1 MGAGMTL
8 LQPIVARTTLPQR
21 VLLLENSRAYMQAV
35 AGAIEQKLELPVMV
49 ASTLSEARAL
59 LDRHDDWFLALTGL
73 VLADGDRD
81 EVVNSLLDRG
91 LSTVVVTGVYDEHL
105 RERLLRRRVIDF
117 VLKSTP
123 GSLDYIVWLVKR
135 LERNR
140 RISALVVDDS
150 SSARMHTAEL
160 LETYG
165 YRVVQARDGDAALRL
180 LERDPTIRLTLV
192 DQEMP
197 GMHGVELTRRLR
209 ALRAR
214 DRVAVIGLS
223 GRDDPDLVARFLKSG
238 ANDFLRKP
246 FSREEFFCRVSQNV
260 DQLELIGSLQD
271 LATRDFLTGLPNRR
285 HFLEQAERLV
295 PQLLAEGRTLA
306 MAIMDIDHFKHINDG
321 WGHEAGDH
329 ALRAVSAELSRHAR
343 ALDLVA
349 RFGGEEF
356 CLLVPDLE
364 DDALHAYFEALRRRI
379 EDLRVKLPGGDL
391 RMSVS
396 IGVRTA
402 APADDLHRLLADADR
417 RLYLAKAGGRNR
429 VVEVG

>member
-1 MGAGMTL
+1 MTAL
-8 LQPIVARTTLPQR
+8 LPIDPSAPLPQR
-21 VLLLENSRAYMQAV
+21 VLLVENSRAYVQAL
-35 AGAIEQKLELPVMV
+35 AQAIEQQLELPVEV
-49 ASTLSEARAL
+49 ASTLAEARAL
-59 LDRHDDWFLALTGL
+59 LQRHDDWFLAITGL
-73 VLADGDRD
+73 VLADCDRNT
-81 EVVNSLLDRG
+81 VVDAFLERG
-91 LSTVVVTGVYDEHL
+91 LATVVVTGVYDEDL
-105 RERLLRRRVIDF
+105 RARLMRRRVIDF

-150 SSARMHTAEL
+150 PSARLHAAGL
-160 LETYG
+160 LETFG
-165 YRVVQARDGDAALRL
+165 YRVLQAADGEAALHA
-180 LERDPTIRLTLV
+180 LERDPTIRLALV

-197 GMHGVELTRRLR
+197 GMQGVELTRRLR

-214 DRVAVIGLS
+214 DRVAVIGVS

-246 FSREEFFCRVSQNV
+246 YSREEFFCRVSQNV

-295 PQLLAEGRTLA
+295 PQMRAARRPLA
-306 MAIMDIDHFKHINDG
+306 MAILDIDHFKRINDG

-329 ALRAVSAELSRHAR
+329 ALRAAAGALSGHVRSD
-343 ALDLVA
+343 DLMA

-356 CLLVPDLE
+356 CLLVPDLDE
-364 DDALHAYFEALRRRI
+364 DAMQAYFETLRARI
-379 EDLRVKLPGGDL
+379 EAMCVQTPGGEV
-391 RMSVS
+391 RMTVS
-396 IGVRTA
+396 IGVRMA
-402 APADDLHRLLADADR
+402 APDDSLHCLLADADR
-417 RLYLAKAGGRNR
+417 RLYLAKAGGRNQ
-429 VVEVG
+429 VVAAG

>member
-1 MGAGMTL
+1 MTV
-8 LQPIVARTTLPQR
+8 LQPIEPSTPLPQR

-35 AGAIEQKLELPVMV
+35 AGAIEQQLKLPVMV
-49 ASTLSEARAL
+49 ATTLAQARAL
-59 LDRHDDWFLALTGL
+59 LDQHDDWFLALTGL

-81 EVVNSLLDRG
+81 EVVGCLQERG
-91 LSTVVVTGVYDEHL
+91 LSTVVVTGVYDEGL
-105 RERLLRRRVIDF
+105 RKRLLRRRVIDF
-117 VLKSTP
+117 VLKNTP

-150 SSARMHTAEL
+150 ASARMHTASL

-165 YRVVQARDGDAALRL
+165 YRVVQAADGDAALRL
-180 LERDPTIRLTLV
+180 LERDPTIRLAMV

-197 GMHGVELTRRLR
+197 GMQGVELTRRLR

-214 DRVAVIGLS
+214 DRVAVIGVS
-223 GRDDPDLVARFLKSG
+223 GRNDPELVARFLKSG

-295 PQLLAEGRTLA
+295 PELRTA
-306 MAIMDIDHFKHINDG
+306 CRPMTMAILDVDHFKHINDG

-329 ALRAVSAELSRHAR
+329 ALRALAAVLSQHAR
-343 ALDLVA
+343 PVDQVA

-356 CLLVPDLE
+356 CMLVPDL
-364 DDALHAYFEALRRRI
+364 DAVALEAYFDTLRQRI
-379 EDLRVKLPGGDL
+379 EDLSVQTPGGEL
-391 RMSVS
+391 RMTVS

-402 APADDLHRLLADADR
+402 VPGDELYRLLADADR
-417 RLYLAKAGGRNR
+417 RLYLAKASGRNR
-429 VVEVG
+429 VVASG

>member
-1 MGAGMTL
+1 MTL

-21 VLLLENSRAYMQAV
+21 VLLLENSRAYTQAV

-49 ASTLSEARAL
+49 ATTLSEARAL

-81 EVVNSLLDRG
+81 EVVNCLLERG
-91 LSTVVVTGVYDEHL
+91 LSTVVVTGVYDEDL

-150 SSARMHTAEL
+150 SSARAHTASL

-165 YRVVQARDGDAALRL
+165 YRVVQAEDGDAALRL
-180 LERDPTIRLTLV
+180 LEGDPTIRLALV

-197 GMHGVELTRRLR
+197 GMQGVELTRRMR
-209 ALRAR
+209 GVRAR
-214 DRVAVIGLS
+214 DRVAVIGVS
-223 GRDDPDLVARFLKSG
+223 GREDAGLVARFLKNG

-295 PQLLAEGRTLA
+295 PELRAQDQPLA
-306 MAIMDIDHFKHINDG
+306 MAILDIDHFKHINDG
-321 WGHEAGDH
+321 WGHDAGDH
-329 ALRAVSAELSRHAR
+329 ALRAMAGELSQHAR
-343 ALDLVA
+343 PQDHVA

-356 CLLVPDLE
+356 CLLVPGLE
-364 DDALHAYFEALRRRI
+364 GDALASYFETLRQRIEALRV
-379 EDLRVKLPGGDL
+379 RVPGGAL
-391 RMSVS
+391 RMTVS

-402 APADDLHRLLADADR
+402 TPGDDLHRLLGDADR

-429 VVEVG
+429 VVMAG

>member
-1 MGAGMTL
+1 MTV
-8 LQPIVARTTLPQR
+8 LQPIVPSSPLPQR
-21 VLLLENSRAYMQAV
+21 VLLLENSRAYVQTV
-35 AGAIEQKLELPVMV
+35 AGAIEQQLELPVMI
-49 ASTLSEARAL
+49 ASTLAEARAL
-59 LDRHDDWFLALTGL
+59 LDRYDDWFLALTGL

-81 EVVNSLLDRG
+81 EVVDCLQDRG
-91 LSTVVVTGVYDEHL
+91 LSTVVVTGVYDEDL

-150 SSARMHTAEL
+150 PSARMHTANL

-165 YRVVQARDGDAALRL
+165 YRVVQAEDGEAALYL
-180 LERDPTIRLTLV
+180 LERDPTIRLAMV

-197 GMHGVELTRRLR
+197 GMQGVELTRRLR

-214 DRVAVIGLS
+214 DRVAVIGVS
-223 GRDDPDLVARFLKSG
+223 ARNDPGLVARFLKSG

-285 HFLEQAERLV
+285 HFLEQAERQV
-295 PQLLAEGRTLA
+295 PRLRTSRLPPA
-306 MAIMDIDHFKHINDG
+306 MAILDIDHFKHINDG

-329 ALRAVSAELSRHAR
+329 ALRAVAAVLSRHAR
-343 ALDLVA
+343 QQDQVA

-356 CLLVPDLE
+356 CMLVPDL
-364 DDALHAYFEALRRRI
+364 DAGALHTYFDTLRQRIEALR
-379 EDLRVKLPGGDL
+379 VKTPGGEL
-391 RMSVS
+391 RMTVS
-396 IGVRTA
+396 IGVRVA
-402 APADDLHRLLADADR
+402 DPDDDLHRLLADADR

-429 VVEVG
+429 VVTAG

>member
-1 MGAGMTL
+1 MTV
-8 LQPIVARTTLPQR
+8 LQTIVPSSPLPQR
-21 VLLLENSRAYMQAV
+21 VLLLENSRAYVQAV
-35 AGAIEQKLELPVMV
+35 AGAIEQQLELPVAV
-49 ASTLSEARAL
+49 ASTLAEARAL
-59 LDRHDDWFLALTGL
+59 LDRYDDWFLALTGL

-81 EVVNSLLDRG
+81 EVVNCLQGRG
-91 LSTVVVTGVYDEHL
+91 LSTVVVTGVYDEDL

-150 SSARMHTAEL
+150 ASARMHTANL

-165 YRVVQARDGDAALRL
+165 YRVVQAGDGDAALRL
-180 LERDPTIRLTLV
+180 LERDPTIRLAMV

-197 GMHGVELTRRLR
+197 GMQGVELTRRLR

-214 DRVAVIGLS
+214 DRVAVIGVS
-223 GRDDPDLVARFLKSG
+223 GRDDGGLVARFLKNG

-295 PQLLAEGRTLA
+295 PKLLAVRRPLA
-306 MAIMDIDHFKHINDG
+306 MAILDIDHFKHINDG
-321 WGHEAGDH
+321 WGHDAGDH
-329 ALRAVSAELSRHAR
+329 ALRAVASVLSGHAR
-343 ALDLVA
+343 PQDVVS

-356 CLLVPDLE
+356 CLLVPDLDAE
-364 DDALHAYFEALRRRI
+364 ALDSYFDALRQRI
-379 EDLRVKLPGGDL
+379 EDLRVRTPGGEL
-391 RMSVS
+391 RMTVS
-396 IGVRTA
+396 IGARIA
-402 APADDLHRLLADADR
+402 APGDDLHRLLADADR

-429 VVEVG
+429 VVMAG